1 MYSILQYLTHEFLP
15 VFVPRGSNFIGW
27 GHLPFATPGIQK
39 VFNITHDA
47 VLSSDLRKQ
56 KLVKIRISYKSKL
69 WKLPSWK

>member
-47 VLSSDLRKQ
+47 GAVFRPKKTKVS
-56 KLVKIRISYKSKL
+56 
-69 WKLPSWK
+69 